1 MNFSLYLSFRY
12 LLSNQKG
19 SFTRFAGIL
28 SLTGLA
34 VGVSSLL
41 LTLFILNGFERVISQ
56 KIAEFDGHIRIRHFL
71 NQPISSN
78 FLDSDSTVIN
88 FGKKFIKSSFI
99 QGPALLRKGDLAEG
113 VIVEGIDNDRSA
125 FLKKIII
132 NEKIILGNKSVIIG
146 KQLADK
152 LNLFIGD
159 KIVLFDLAKI
169 NTSKKRIRQYT
180 ITGLFHSGM
189 TEYDKSIVFVNL
201 NEANTLFDMD
211 NLISGVIINLND
223 ISELEHITSSFNN
236 SLSYP
241 HMVMTWKEKNQ
252 ALFSWLNIQRWPILF
267 IFGLIA
273 LVGIVNIISS
283 LAMIIIDKSR
293 QIGILKSLGMKK
305 SQLKLTFLIQ
315 GLIIGIIGSLIGS
328 VISLIIA
335 WLQNSYKI
343 IQVPE
348 DIYFMDFIPIDINFS
363 HILFISLLAIFFSIF
378 AAIWPSIKI
387 DKIKSSEALKYE

>member
-71 NQPISSN
+71 NQPINSN

-146 KQLADK
+146 KQLAEK

-189 TEYDKSIVFVNL
+189 TEYDKSIVFKKP
-201 NEANTLFDMD
+201 
-211 NLISGVIINLND
+211 
-223 ISELEHITSSFNN
+223 SEYSEPLALLDKGRLCLVKKCKNN
-236 SLSYP
+236 
-241 HMVMTWKEKNQ
+241 WC
-252 ALFSWLNIQRWPILF
+252 
-267 IFGLIA
+267 
-273 LVGIVNIISS
+273 
-283 LAMIIIDKSR
+283 
-293 QIGILKSLGMKK
+293 
-305 SQLKLTFLIQ
+305 
-315 GLIIGIIGSLIGS
+315 
-328 VISLIIA
+328 
-335 WLQNSYKI
+335 
-343 IQVPE
+343 
-348 DIYFMDFIPIDINFS
+348 
-363 HILFISLLAIFFSIF
+363 
-378 AAIWPSIKI
+378 
-387 DKIKSSEALKYE
+387 KIKTGNYIGWIKKQNLKGRL

>member
-1 MNFSLYLSFRY
+1 M
-12 LLSNQKG
+12 
-19 SFTRFAGIL
+19 
-28 SLTGLA
+28 TGLA

-71 NQPISSN
+71 NQPINSN

-99 QGPALLRKGDLAEG
+99 QGPALLRKGDVAEG
-113 VIVEGIDNDRSA
+113 VIVEGIDNNRSV

-132 NEKIILGNKSVIIG
+132 NEKIILGNKSVVIG
-146 KQLADK
+146 KQLAEK

-189 TEYDKSIVFVNL
+189 TEYDKSLVFVNL
-201 NEANTLFDMD
+201 NEANTLFDMN

-223 ISELEHITSSFNN
+223 ISELKHITTSFNS

-241 HMVMTWKEKNQ
+241 HMVMTWKEKNK

-283 LAMIIIDKSR
+283 LTMIIIDKSR

-315 GLIIGIIGSLIGS
+315 GLVIGIIGSLIGS
-328 VISLIIA
+328 VIALIIA

-363 HILFISLLAIFFSIF
+363 HILFISLLAIFFSMF